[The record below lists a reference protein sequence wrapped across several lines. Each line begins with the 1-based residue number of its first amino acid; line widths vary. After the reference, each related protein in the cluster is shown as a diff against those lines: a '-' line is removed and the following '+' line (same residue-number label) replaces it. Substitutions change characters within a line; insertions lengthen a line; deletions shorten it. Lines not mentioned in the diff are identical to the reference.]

1 MHDVH
6 AAMGTL
12 TGILMATIIEAKPFI
27 EGLGLDLIEKKPV
40 PIYGNGSAVLSLC
53 GIGKS
58 SAAIAATDLADRY
71 PLSRIINLG
80 SAGATGMK
88 FAIGDILHIDLVYE
102 LDRPRLDAGGPVEHR
117 PDILEGFDLATL
129 ATQDRPVL
137 EKDDRSAAGKYADLV
152 DMEGAAVVQACRA
165 LDVEVNLF
173 KIVTDTA
180 GCSVK
185 EIIGNIVATRNSLFG
200 FFRDRVMPV
209 L

>member
-1 MHDVH
+1 
-6 AAMGTL
+6 
-12 TGILMATIIEAKPFI
+12 MATIIEAKPFI
-27 EGLGLDLIEKKPV
+27 GGLGLELIEKKPV
-40 PIYGNGSAVLSLC
+40 PIYGNGSAVLALC

-88 FAIGDILHIDLVYE
+88 HAIGEILHIDMVYE
-102 LDRPRLDAGGPVEHR
+102 LDRPRLDAEGPVEHR
-117 PDILEGFDLATL
+117 PDTLKGFSLATL

-137 EKDDRSAAGKYADLV
+137 EEHDRSAAGKFADLV

-185 EIIGNIVATRNSLFG
+185 DIIGNIVATRNSLFE
-200 FFRDRVMPV
+200 FFRDRVMPA